1 MQAPTSLD
9 DLLADPGS
17 SGTQLTSRRELRGG
31 SGLTSRNAERAARR
45 DRALARQ
52 SRPVK
57 TSRGVAGI
65 ETPETGRL
73 RRSERAIL
81 RRADV
86 PKKRERR
93 NPISALVTM
102 LAVGGLF
109 GLAAIPAYATAT
121 ADKTADATDTPT
133 HSQTLAVASS
143 VTALA
148 PHRDTYAA
156 TSPEALITWNRDE
169 LLAANNAEYLASGAR
184 ELGDDY
190 PWAWQLSDDQGG
202 GFSPL
207 NYVYRQ
213 CVDFVAWRM
222 NRDQGSYAAPFKWVW
237 STLTPYGGNGG
248 QWQYNWEALGRVVS
262 TTPVPGAVA
271 YTGGNHIA
279 YVKTVY
285 PDGTVL
291 LEEYNYVP
299 DRYSQRIV
307 PASSMVSFLYPP
319 S

>member
-1 MQAPTSLD
+1 MLRESEAPTSLD
-9 DLLADPGS
+9 ALLADPAS
-17 SGTQLTSRRELRGG
+17 SGAQQPTSRRDLR
-31 SGLTSRNAERAARR
+31 SQPARSAKR
-45 DRALARQ
+45 TPAKQ
-52 SRPVK
+52 TRPVK

-65 ETPETGRL
+65 EQPETRRL

-86 PKKRERR
+86 SPKGKRR
-93 NPISALVTM
+93 NPVSGLVTM
-102 LAVGGLF
+102 VVVGGMF
-109 GLAAIPAYATAT
+109 GLAALPAYATAT
-121 ADKTADATDTPT
+121 ADQTTASTKTDTT
-133 HSQTLAVASS
+133 QAQTLAVASS

-148 PHRDTYAA
+148 PARDGYAA

-202 GFSPL
+202 GLSPL
-207 NYVYRQ
+207 NYYYRQ

-222 NRDQGSYAAPFKWVW
+222 NRDQGYYAAPFKWVW

-248 QWQYNWEALGRVVS
+248 QWQYNWEQLGRVVS

-307 PASSMVSFLYPP
+307 PASSIVSFLYPP